1 VQGARCD
8 LLELE
13 RERDRNKERKRGT
26 EGRREG
32 GRERT
37 GAWQDSHAQE
47 GCQQAACFRPCTRA
61 PDFVVSRR
69 FFTIFATAPR
79 TQVRWHF
86 LSSWP
91 RSRKSA
97 CSTGPHVPCARRA
110 TSSLLQVFPPP
121 PSEGYHRFQ
130 GPHISSPTFFLLLG
144 EFSVLYSRFLRG
156 IAHVPYIEHVLAHS
170 LIFGSVH
177 HLYAS
182 SIYVLCLPAP
192 SLFFFTAFTSCVFL
206 LSLRDVFVLSL
217 FPSLSVSRLLGVYT
231 DFLSGGL
238 SIWRAVFL
246 SVFSF
251 YFLLGMDQLLFAT
264 RGSSPFYWRSQS
276 PISNSYAM

>member
-144 EFSVLYSRFLRG
+144 EFSVLYSRLFSHTASFLGAYIICMHHPSMFCVCPPPHFFFYCIYFLR
-156 IAHVPYIEHVLAHS
+156 IS
-170 LIFGSVH
+170 LI
-177 HLYAS
+177 
-182 SIYVLCLPAP
+182 
-192 SLFFFTAFTSCVFL
+192 
-206 LSLRDVFVLSL
+206 
-217 FPSLSVSRLLGVYT
+217 
-231 DFLSGGL
+231 
-238 SIWRAVFL
+238 
-246 SVFSF
+246 
-251 YFLLGMDQLLFAT
+251 
-264 RGSSPFYWRSQS
+264 SP
-276 PISNSYAM
+276 